1 MLISEII
8 AVVKRSCQLAL
19 AAASPRAEKVIQA
32 ARARRLLA
40 SPIKVI
46 SLAVSLLFLFSD
58 STSAQAP
65 RTIKIIV
72 PSSAGGGADILARLL
87 ADQIS
92 RQQGVAVVVE
102 NRPGASN
109 TIGTEIVSRAAPDGS
124 TLLISTPEFVINSHL
139 RKLNYDPLTSFTPI
153 CYLVRSQQVLAVN
166 SASPYRTLDDLLNAA
181 RTQPD
186 EITLASA
193 GPGSS
198 THIALEMLKRAA
210 NVKTIYV
217 PYQGSTSAVNALLGG
232 YVTAAL
238 ASYPNMGEHIRAG
251 KLRALATTSSARIP
265 QLSNVPTVAEAGFQ
279 NYGSDIWFGIVAPA
293 RTPKPIILQLVDW
306 FSAALAVPELEAKLE
321 MQGLSTVGVCG
332 DEFGVF
338 LRQQYDATGRAIRET
353 NIGAQ

>member
-1 MLISEII
+1 MLISQIT
-8 AVVKRSCQLAL
+8 ALVKRCCQFGLE
-19 AAASPRAEKVIQA
+19 AATPGAEKVVQA
-32 ARARRLLA
+32 AGPQCLVAPLIMVTALA
-40 SPIKVI
+40 M
-46 SLAVSLLFLFSD
+46 SLLLVFSA

-72 PSSAGGGADILARLL
+72 PSAAGGGADILARML
-87 ADQIS
+87 ADQIG

-124 TLLISTPEFVINSHL
+124 TLLISTPEFVINPHL
-139 RKLNYDPLTSFTPI
+139 RKLNYDPLTGFTPI
-153 CYLVRSQQVLAVN
+153 CYLVRSRQVLAVN

-181 RTQPD
+181 RSQPN
-186 EITLASA
+186 ELTLASA

-217 PYQGSTSAVNALLGG
+217 PYQGSASAVNALLGG
-232 YVTAAL
+232 YVTAVL
-238 ASYPNMGEHIRAG
+238 ASYPNVGEHISAG
-251 KLRALATTSSARIP
+251 KLRALATTSPTRIP

-279 NYGSDIWFGIVAPA
+279 NYGSDIWFGVVAPA
-293 RTPKPIILQLVDW
+293 QTPQTIILQLVDW
-306 FSAALAVPELEAKLE
+306 FSAALAVPELEVKLE
-321 MQGLSTVGVCG
+321 TQGLSTVGVCG

-338 LRQQYDATGRAIRET
+338 LRQQYDVTGRAIRET